1 MPCVEEQK
9 GQASLNFKAGPA
21 SQFVGMDT
29 ILSFMGASLLDE
41 AQQHKLVSIEQT
53 HRYCCATY
61 CSKSV
66 FMELCWIITWD
77 LLLLLFFQKMIS

>member
-41 AQQHKLVSIEQT
+41 AQQHKLVSIE
-53 HRYCCATY
+53 
-61 CSKSV
+61 
-66 FMELCWIITWD
+66 
-77 LLLLLFFQKMIS
+77 

>member
-9 GQASLNFKAGPA
+9 GQGSLNLKVGPA
-21 SQFVGMDT
+21 SQFVGRDT

-41 AQQHKLVSIEQT
+41 AQQHKLVLMEQT

-61 CSKSV
+61 CSKS
-66 FMELCWIITWD
+66 LCSWN
-77 LLLLLFFQKMIS
+77 FAG